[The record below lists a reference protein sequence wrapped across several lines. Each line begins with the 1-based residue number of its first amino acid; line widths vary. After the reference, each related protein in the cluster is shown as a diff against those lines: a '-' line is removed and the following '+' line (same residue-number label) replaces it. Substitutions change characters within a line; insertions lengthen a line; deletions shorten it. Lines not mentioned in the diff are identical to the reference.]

1 MILKY
6 KTNNSSEIIT
16 LDTINM
22 SVLSKLAFIT
32 KVFNFDIIILDNS
45 GKPDDELRL
54 EILNGKF

>member
-1 MILKY
+1 
-6 KTNNSSEIIT
+6 
-16 LDTINM
+16 M